1 MLALK
6 ARNGFAVCDVS
17 PAFRF
22 AKPLPPVLRVEHGAL
37 AAQ

>member
-6 ARNGFAVCDVS
+6 ARDGFAMCDVS

-22 AKPLPPVLRVEHGAL
+22 AKPLPTVLRVKRGAL